1 MKVRACVRACDRCV
15 QSGLALLTDCRGMAG
30 VMCIDDVV
38 STSFDAAGVCRL
50 SVAQFISRRPR
61 SPVLPLSVPLPSLS
75 SRPCIVTLA
84 ARSPRLT
91 LIPGLLRPSRGFRS
105 SRSIPRFLLSLSLA
119 RSLAGAFCH
128 LVGAADTPVAVSAHA
143 RHARI

>member
-38 STSFDAAGVCRL
+38 STSFDDAGVCRL
-50 SVAQFISRRPR
+50 SVAQFISRRPPVSR
-61 SPVLPLSVPLPSLS
+61 SPALPSLS